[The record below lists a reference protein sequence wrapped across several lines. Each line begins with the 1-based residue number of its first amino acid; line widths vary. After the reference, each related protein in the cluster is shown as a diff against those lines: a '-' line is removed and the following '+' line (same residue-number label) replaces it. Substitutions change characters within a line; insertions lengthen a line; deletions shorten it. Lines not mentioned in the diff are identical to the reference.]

1 MFFIRFGN
9 GINVKIFINF
19 YKERYILLNKIVLYF
34 FIEIVVQILI
44 ISCGI
49 CRWKIRI
56 FLNIVLCNVKSVLKV
71 MLFDWQFVVYKCV
84 VLFFGFVELQMVCRV
99 YLILIFII
107 FGIFRKVVNEF
118 YYNNLIIIY
127 LVRKKLCIVV
137 RKFGV

>member
-34 FIEIVVQILI
+34 FIEIVVWILI

-56 FLNIVLCNVKSVLKV
+56 FLNIVLCDVKSVLKV
-71 MLFDWQFVVYKCV
+71 MLFDW
-84 VLFFGFVELQMVCRV
+84 
-99 YLILIFII
+99 
-107 FGIFRKVVNEF
+107 
-118 YYNNLIIIY
+118 
-127 LVRKKLCIVV
+127 
-137 RKFGV
+137 